1 MAPEGKGGQ
10 AKKNHPA
17 IKSPAFEKSLPG
29 TLLKVP
35 PTQMQTAYK
44 PKLLPPH
51 LIPPITISNDF
62 HIIKS
67 NGRCLYRALLETFL
81 LASLGST
88 FFPPATLTIPSQAFL
103 LSLLIRCQTTKYC
116 QGFRKQAWTI
126 YLHLIYRKVSPT
138 LTDLNAIYT
147 QMTPKFLC
155 PL

>member
-1 MAPEGKGGQ
+1 MGRP
-10 AKKNHPA
+10 KKTTRQLNHQHL
-17 IKSPAFEKSLPG
+17 KRAFLELCSKYLQLKCKLSTNPNFYLHILYLQLRSAM
-29 TLLKVP
+29 TFILLNP
-35 PTQMQTAYK
+35 
-44 PKLLPPH
+44 
-51 LIPPITISNDF
+51 
-62 HIIKS
+62 
-67 NGRCLYRALLETFL
+67 NGHCLYRALLETFL

-88 FFPPATLTIPSQAFL
+88 FFPPATLIIPSQAFL